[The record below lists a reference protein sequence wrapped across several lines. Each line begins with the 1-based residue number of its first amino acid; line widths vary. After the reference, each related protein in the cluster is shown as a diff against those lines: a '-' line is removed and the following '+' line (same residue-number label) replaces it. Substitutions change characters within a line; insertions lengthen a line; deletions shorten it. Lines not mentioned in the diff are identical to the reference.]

1 MFLVALV
8 LFSKNLFEPMC
19 LSLSE
24 PLIYERGI
32 VTYDELLATALT
44 PERSHFLETRRFLWA
59 LPALHIKS
67 LLHNNS
73 YVCTKTSPI

>member
-1 MFLVALV
+1 
-8 LFSKNLFEPMC
+8 MC

-44 PERSHFLETRRFLWA
+44 PERSHYLETRRFL
-59 LPALHIKS
+59 PAMTLLYCHCLH
-67 LLHNNS
+67 LLNFS
-73 YVCTKTSPI
+73 D